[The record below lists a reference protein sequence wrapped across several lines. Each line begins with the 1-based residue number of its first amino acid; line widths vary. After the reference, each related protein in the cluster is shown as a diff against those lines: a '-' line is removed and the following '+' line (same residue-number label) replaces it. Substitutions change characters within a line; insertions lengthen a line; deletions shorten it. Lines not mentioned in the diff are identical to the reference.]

1 MAGKGSK
8 PRPVKKSIWDNNF
21 DEIFKKSSKNK
32 SDTKQENEA
41 RGTITQEIYEN
52 ILRNSKHI

>member
-32 SDTKQENEA
+32 SDTKQENEV

-52 ILRNSKHI
+52 ILRNSKHM

>member
-21 DEIFKKSSKNK
+21 DEIFKKSSKK
-32 SDTKQENEA
+32 KPEIKQENEV
-41 RGTITQEIYEN
+41 RGAITQEIYEN
-52 ILRNSKHI
+52 ILRNS